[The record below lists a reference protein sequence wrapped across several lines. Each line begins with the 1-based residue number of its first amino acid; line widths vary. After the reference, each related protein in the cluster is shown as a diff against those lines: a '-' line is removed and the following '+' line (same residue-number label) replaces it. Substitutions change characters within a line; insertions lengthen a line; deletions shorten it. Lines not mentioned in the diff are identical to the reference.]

1 MFAVVSDASWVFEPL
16 QIADEPFR
24 MICHAL
30 AKEDFLYAS
39 TFLIHVLVA
48 VHAVL
53 RPIDAGVRR
62 CLFALHT
69 SWDNGARSRTL
80 TRSKKWLGHRGS
92 GGCAADGRKR
102 VFGGR
107 RGSFRDVLTSLD
119 CTHAMGES
127 RVQILGRSRG
137 WRKIDEGVHVDSR
150 RRGDSL
156 VFSRDAFAFTSEFD
170 RVAPEGAPVR
180 AGTQSLGGK
189 RGISVQTCVGT

>member
-69 SWDNGARSRTL
+69 SWDNGARSRTPYPFEEVA
-80 TRSKKWLGHRGS
+80 RP
-92 GGCAADGRKR
+92 ARKR
-102 VFGGR
+102 GMRCGWQKTSIR
-107 RGSFRDVLTSLD
+107 RKER
-119 CTHAMGES
+119 
-127 RVQILGRSRG
+127 
-137 WRKIDEGVHVDSR
+137 
-150 RRGDSL
+150 
-156 VFSRDAFAFTSEFD
+156 
-170 RVAPEGAPVR
+170 
-180 AGTQSLGGK
+180 
-189 RGISVQTCVGT
+189 